1 MRIVLAGFGVVGRSL
16 LEIVSEQ
23 SEELVRR
30 YGMSLRF
37 VAIVDRGGAAV
48 SENGLNPLK
57 ALESK
62 RLKGTVAGYPGCGKP
77 GIDTLSILDD
87 VEADVFID
95 ALPTNLRDG
104 EPSYT
109 YLKKAITMR
118 LHTIT
123 VNKGP
128 LALALPALKELAEY
142 RGVVLRFS
150 GSVGGGMPVIEFA
163 RQCAMGDRVVRV
175 EGILNGTT
183 NYILTR
189 MEEGLGFQEAL
200 REAQEKGY
208 AERDPSLDIKG
219 YDTAAKLVILAN
231 EVLGI
236 RATLEDVE
244 IRGIEGLDGRE
255 IEDAKRRGE
264 TIRLIGKVDGGLR
277 VEPTRIKVDDPLAVR
292 YAMNA
297 VAFQTE
303 NSGRHIIT
311 GRGAGGRETATAI
324 LRDLIQVKKFMAGGG
339 VT

>member
-1 MRIVLAGFGVVGRSL
+1 MRIILAGLGVVGRSL

-37 VAIVDRGGAAV
+37 VAIIDRGGAAV
-48 SENGLNPLK
+48 SENGLDSRRV
-57 ALESK
+57 LETKISS
-62 RLKGTVAGYPGCGKP
+62 GTVSRYPGCGKP
-77 GIDTLSILDD
+77 GLDALSILDE
-87 VEADVFID
+87 VEADIFID
-95 ALPTNLRDG
+95 ALPTNLQDG

-109 YLKKAITMR
+109 YIKKAITMG
-118 LHTIT
+118 LHIVT

-128 LALALPALKELAEY
+128 LALALPALRELAEY

-163 RQCAMGDRVVRV
+163 RQCAMGDRVVKV

-189 MEEGLGFQEAL
+189 MEEGLDFSEAL

-236 RATLEDVE
+236 RATLDDVE
-244 IRGIEGLDGRE
+244 IRGIEDLGK
-255 IEDAKRRGE
+255 EDLRNAMSKGE

-277 VEPTRIKVDDPLAVR
+277 VEPTRIRMDDPLAVR

-303 NSGRHIIT
+303 NSGRHVIT

-324 LRDLIQVKKFMAGGG
+324 LRDLIQVKRVMAEGEIK
-339 VT
+339 